1 LGFDVFKADVLSGQA
16 GAGFPGQRFKRSV
29 LKAKEDYFFLPG
41 RFQAQGVVFHKRK
54 GGGKI
59 RKGVQG
65 V

>member
-1 LGFDVFKADVLSGQA
+1 LGFDVFKTDVLSGQA
-16 GAGFPGQRFKRSV
+16 DAGFSGQRFKGSV
-29 LKAKEDYFFLPG
+29 FKTKEDDFFLPG

-59 RKGVQG
+59 RRGVQG